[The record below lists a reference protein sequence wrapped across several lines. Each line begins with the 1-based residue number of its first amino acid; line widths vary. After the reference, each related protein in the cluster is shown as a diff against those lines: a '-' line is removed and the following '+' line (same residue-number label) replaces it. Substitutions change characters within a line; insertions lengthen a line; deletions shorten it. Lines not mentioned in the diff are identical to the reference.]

1 MREGRYL
8 CRAKRKNWSE
18 LPKEQWWV
26 DGYYVEFPVG
36 NIAATIVANDN
47 GVVCEDTESYIISIF
62 TKQHS
67 NYSPGF
73 PLEIVECE
81 WHEIDP
87 ETVCLYTGL
96 TDKKGKRIFEGDIL
110 EGHLDD
116 KFPEDVTRE
125 KVIWHES
132 GWKTEEPGCDN
143 KEYLDEFD
151 TENFEVVGNVFDNQ
165 ELLEV

>member
-1 MREGRYL
+1 MREILFRGKHMHVCPENKHLDGTWVEGYL
-8 CRAKRKNWSE
+8 ADENHIN
-18 LPKEQWWV
+18 
-26 DGYYVEFPVG
+26 DGKCEF
-36 NIAATIVANDN
+36 
-47 GVVCEDTESYIISIF
+47 
-62 TKQHS
+62 
-67 NYSPGF
+67 
-73 PLEIVECE
+73 L
-81 WHEIDP
+81 IDP
-87 ETVCLYTGL
+87 ETICQYTGL
-96 TDKKGKRIFEGDIL
+96 TDKNGKKIWEGDIL

-132 GWKTEEPGCDN
+132 GWKTEEPGCVD